1 MKTFNLI
8 GRYLSPAQR
17 NKRILISLLIFV
29 LSLIL
34 QIIIYMAVQIEAS
47 LSLCIIPLVIIAWL
61 LGPWPILVFGIFQH
75 VFTIVVII
83 HVSGIDYY
91 SRLIWIG
98 AIIDIVI
105 IGVSMLVG
113 ILSDLRQKAI
123 MMAKQL
129 EQAKEEKTKYFINL
143 AHETKTPL
151 TLISNYLSK
160 YIQEKGMDPKLFII
174 SNNIEKLKKNM
185 VNFLDYE
192 KLERGQNFYNHENSV
207 DFSGVLENSTILF
220 KEIAK
225 QKKIKVNARIEKNIS
240 ITADPYAVDRIIN
253 NIFDNAFKFTPEGG
267 RIDIRLKSN
276 NNKVEFIVKDT
287 GIGISAEQLPNIFKA
302 YYQISHKKR
311 NIQGIGMGLNI
322 IKRII
327 DDIGG
332 CIEVTSALDKGSEF
346 KVTFNKS
353 KEHKKRE
360 VSVEPRVRDYS
371 VEKDAYKE
379 LPVDEDLNQDRYT
392 ILLVEDNFDMLLYL
406 RSELHNNYNVYC
418 AQNGKQALEKLA
430 QLLDVHLVVSDIMMD
445 IMDGYEFY
453 EKLKKDVKYDHI
465 PVVFLTAKN
474 TQTEKIKA
482 LQEGVVDF
490 IYKPFDIEELKAK
503 IYSIINISESQFEKS
518 KHELIKDIIKVSES
532 NMSEEMFSK
541 EFYKMCR
548 QYKVSLREKEVM
560 LFLLKGKQ
568 YKEISNELHISEN
581 TVKTHVRHIYEK
593 CGVQNKI
600 ELMSIFK
607 IT

>member
-322 IKRII
+322 VKRII